1 MPVLGSSEEHA
12 QNGHAEAGFRD
23 GFFIGLAARL
33 YAPCAFRSALCFL
46 TSILPIYCSVPSLC
60 TQNARNFLPCELA
73 FALRAGDLTASTS
86 TYKDDLLTVEFRSPR
101 ATTYLIHEFADN
113 RESLRIRFTPTEPGP
128 WTYKISSS
136 IARLDN
142 QEGSFNVSDAGG
154 TGVVGVAN
162 LRHFWTTGKR
172 PHLWFAAEAPFLSI
186 EQNAF
191 ETWLDARKHDGFTH
205 IRGIVLNNSG
215 AVKPFSAALE
225 PNPAYFSALD
235 DRLMAAANRGFTLDL
250 ILADT
255 PITESVFLN
264 QRDRMEPI
272 IRYIAA
278 RYAGLN
284 VTWQG
289 IQQFETLPGTRSL
302 LRDLNL
308 LLKKYDTFQHP
319 RSTDARDSS
328 SPLTPDGWMNY
339 LIEAAPDPQLGAVE
353 HQFTEQPEIHIVQ
366 AAEPEA
372 FRHEL
377 WNATTN
383 GEYPSVSYKALQ
395 NPENVKASQT
405 WFQVVSQTRH
415 WELEPYFDVNG
426 ARATGLDEVE
436 YLAYAQKPGIIEIT
450 LPRHKYNPVWV
461 NPATGEE
468 IPLKD
473 YRGEVF
479 SRQTPDNSHDWV
491 LTVPRDG
498 QKENMAKYYYFES
511 QEPPVQEV
519 ETDPT
524 KAPFDI
530 AQPAGESISLSDPI
544 AYSIKLTRANRASR
558 LMQYVWWGETV
569 QGGEGP
575 RLLGV
580 GASGNSNALNKT
592 AADAPNLNIRVE
604 AINAN
609 GKAYELDR
617 VYELKP

>member
-1 MPVLGSSEEHA
+1 MSFPGP
-12 QNGHAEAGFRD
+12 FRV
-23 GFFIGLAARL
+23 GL
-33 YAPCAFRSALCFL
+33 YFL
-46 TSILPIYCSVPSLC
+46 LSTIPAYCSVLSQC
-60 TQNARNFLPCELA
+60 TDNARNFLPCELS
-73 FALRAGDLTASTS
+73 FALQSGDLAQGAS
-86 TYKDDLLTVEFRSPR
+86 TYKDEVLTVEFRSPR
-101 ATTYLIHEFADN
+101 ATTYLMHQFADN
-113 RESLRIRFTPTEPGP
+113 RQTARVRFTPTEPGA
-128 WTYKISSS
+128 WTYKVSSS

-142 QEGSFNVSDAGG
+142 QEGKFNVSDSGG
-154 TGVVGVAN
+154 TGVVSVAN

-172 PHLWFAAEAPFLSI
+172 PHLWFGAEVPFLALD
-186 EQNAF
+186 QATF
-191 ETWLDARKHDGFTH
+191 ESWLDARKKDGFTH

-215 AVKPFSAALE
+215 SLKPFTAAGE

-235 DRLMAAANRGFTLDL
+235 DRLTSAASRGLTLDL
-250 ILADT
+250 VLADT
-255 PITESVFLN
+255 AITESVLLKH
-264 QRDRMEPI
+264 RGDLDPLV
-272 IRYIAA
+272 RYIAA

-289 IQQFETLPGTRSL
+289 IQQFEQLAGTRSL
-302 LRDLNL
+302 LKDLGL

-319 RSTDARDSS
+319 RSTDPRDSS
-328 SPLTPDGWMNY
+328 SPLIPDSWMNY
-339 LIEAAPDPQLGAVE
+339 LIEASPDPQLGAVE
-353 HQFTEQPEIHIVQ
+353 HQFTEQPEIHLVQ
-366 AAEPEA
+366 ATEPEA

-383 GEYPSVSYKALQ
+383 GEYPSVSYAALQ
-395 NPENVKASQT
+395 NAQNVKAAQT
-405 WFQVVSQTRH
+405 WFQVVSETRH

-461 NPATGEE
+461 NPATGEQ

-479 SRQTPDNSHDWV
+479 SRQTPDDSHDWV

-498 QKENMAKYYYFES
+498 EKANMAKYYYFES

-524 KAPFDI
+524 KAPFEI
-530 AQPAGESISLSDPI
+530 VQPGGDAISLSDPI
-544 AYSIKLTRANRASR
+544 PYSIKLTRANRASR
-558 LMQYVWWGETV
+558 VMQYVWWGETV
-569 QGGEGP
+569 QGGEGA
-575 RLLGV
+575 RVLGV
-580 GASGNSNALNKT
+580 GGSGKSEALNKM
-592 AADAPNLNIRVE
+592 AADAPDLNIRVE

-609 GKAYELDR
+609 GKAYEVDK

>member
-1 MPVLGSSEEHA
+1 VLS
-12 QNGHAEAGFRD
+12 Q
-23 GFFIGLAARL
+23 
-33 YAPCAFRSALCFL
+33 
-46 TSILPIYCSVPSLC
+46 C
-60 TQNARNFLPCELA
+60 TDNARNFLPCELSFTLQPA
-73 FALRAGDLTASTS
+73 DLAQTAS
-86 TYKDDLLTVEFRSPR
+86 TYKDELLTVEFRSPR
-101 ATTYLIHEFADN
+101 ATTYLLHQFADD
-113 RESLRIRFTPTEPGP
+113 RRTLRVRFTPTEPGP
-128 WTYKISSS
+128 WTYKVSSS
-136 IARLDN
+136 LARLDN
-142 QEGSFNVSDAGG
+142 QEGKFNVGDSSG

-172 PHLWFAAEAPFLSI
+172 PHLWFSAEVPFLSLD
-186 EQNAF
+186 QSSF
-191 ETWLDARKHDGFTH
+191 ESWLDTRKKDGFTH

-215 AVKPFSAALE
+215 PLQPFTASAE
-225 PNPAYFSALD
+225 PNAAYFTALD
-235 DRLMAAANRGFTLDL
+235 DRLTAVSSRGLTLDL
-250 ILADT
+250 VLADT
-255 PITESVFLN
+255 AITDSVLLK
-264 QRDRMEPI
+264 QRDTLDPLV
-272 IRYIAA
+272 RYIAA

-289 IQQFETLPGTRSL
+289 IQQFERLPGTRSL
-302 LRDLNL
+302 LKDIGL

-328 SPLTPDGWMNY
+328 SPLIPDSWMTY
-339 LIEAAPDPQLGAVE
+339 LIEASPDPQLGAVE
-353 HQFTEQPEIHIVQ
+353 HQFTEQPEIHLVQ
-366 AAEPEA
+366 ATDPDA

-383 GEYPSVSYKALQ
+383 GEYPAISYAALQ
-395 NPENVKASQT
+395 NPQNVKAAQT
-405 WFQVVSQTRH
+405 WFHVISETRH
-415 WELEPYFDVNG
+415 WELEPYFEVNG
-426 ARATGLDEVE
+426 ARSVGLDEVE

-479 SRQTPDNSHDWV
+479 SRQTPDDSHDWL

-498 QKENMAKYYYFES
+498 EKANLAKYYYFES

-519 ETDPT
+519 EADPS
-524 KAPFDI
+524 KAPFELV
-530 AQPAGESISLSDPI
+530 QPGGLSISLSDPI

-558 LMQYVWWGETV
+558 TMQYVWWGETV

-580 GASGNSNALNKT
+580 GASGKSDALNKT

-609 GKAYELDR
+609 GKAYEVDK